1 MAAFTTYTD
10 LQATL
15 ADYLAR
21 TDLTTQIPTFITLA
35 ENRLRRDLRIR
46 PMLKVVTTPTVAGD
60 STIAMPSDFLEMRD
74 IHIESSPIQTIVYQN
89 PSNFFR
95 NTKASTSDSGAP
107 KFYTVMGSEFQF
119 APIPDTA
126 YTLKMVY
133 YASPT
138 YLSSSN
144 SSNAFLA
151 NCPDLLLYA
160 SLGEAEP
167 YLMNDARVQTW
178 ATLYDRGLNSLTVS
192 DSAGENPSAPMVISL
207 ATR

>member
-1 MAAFTTYTD
+1 MAITNYTD
-10 LQATL
+10 LQSTI

-21 TDLTTQIPTFITLA
+21 TDLTSQIPLFIQLA

-46 PMLKVVTTPTVAGD
+46 PMLKVVTTLTTASDPTVAL
-60 STIAMPSDFLEMRD
+60 PSDFLEMRD
-74 IHIESSPIQTIVYQN
+74 LHIESSPIQTLIYQN
-89 PSNFFR
+89 PSNFYR

-107 KFYTVMGSEFQF
+107 KNYTIMGSEFQF
-119 APIPDTA
+119 APIPDSA

-133 YASPT
+133 YAAPT

-144 SSNAFLA
+144 SSNAFVA

>member
-10 LQATL
+10 LQSTL

-46 PMLKVVTTPTVAGD
+46 PMLKVVTTLTAASDPTVAIP
-60 STIAMPSDFLEMRD
+60 TDFLEMRD
-74 IHIESSPIQTIVYQN
+74 LHIESSPIQTLVYQN
-89 PSNFFR
+89 PSNFYR
-95 NTKASTSDSGAP
+95 NTKASTADSGAP

-119 APIPDTA
+119 APIPDSA

-133 YASPT
+133 YAYPA

-144 SSNAFLA
+144 SSNIFLA
-151 NCPDLLLYA
+151 SCPDLLLYA
-160 SLGEAEP
+160 ALGEAEP
-167 YLMNDARVQTW
+167 YLMNDARIATW
-178 ATLYDRGLNSLTVS
+178 AQLYDRGLNSLTVS

>member
-1 MAAFTTYTD
+1 MVTNYSN
-10 LQATL
+10 LQSTI

-21 TDLTTQIPTFITLA
+21 TDLTSQIPLFIQLA

-46 PMLKVVTTPTVAGD
+46 PMLKVVTTLTTASDPTVAL
-60 STIAMPSDFLEMRD
+60 PSDFLEMRD
-74 IHIESSPIQTIVYQN
+74 LHIESSPIQTLVYQN
-89 PSNFFR
+89 PSNFYR
-95 NTKASTSDSGAP
+95 NTKASTADSGAP

-119 APIPDTA
+119 APIPDSA

-133 YASPT
+133 YAAPS
-138 YLSSSN
+138 YLSSSVT
-144 SSNAFLA
+144 SNVFLA
-151 NCPDLLLYA
+151 NSPDLLLYA

-167 YLMNDARVQTW
+167 YLMNDARIATW
-178 ATLYDRGLNSLTVS
+178 AGMYDRGLNSLTVS

>member
-1 MAAFTTYTD
+1 MITNYTD
-10 LQATL
+10 LQSTI

-21 TDLTTQIPTFITLA
+21 TDLTSQIPLFIQLA

-60 STIAMPSDFLEMRD
+60 STVALPNDFLEMRD
-74 IHIESSPIQTIVYQN
+74 LHIESSPIQTIVYQN

-133 YASPT
+133 YAAPS
-138 YLSSSN
+138 YLSATVTSN
-144 SSNAFLA
+144 VFLA
-151 NCPDLLLYA
+151 NSPDLLLYA

>member
-1 MAAFTTYTD
+1 MAITNYTD
-10 LQATL
+10 LQSTI

-21 TDLTTQIPTFITLA
+21 TDLTTQIPLFIQLA

-46 PMLKVVTTPTVAGD
+46 PMLKVVTTLTTASDPTVAL
-60 STIAMPSDFLEMRD
+60 PSDFLEMRD
-74 IHIESSPIQTIVYQN
+74 LHIESSPIQTLVYQN
-89 PSNFFR
+89 PSNFYR
-95 NTKASTSDSGAP
+95 NTKASTADSGAP

-119 APIPDTA
+119 APIPDSA

-133 YASPT
+133 YAAPT
-138 YLSSSN
+138 YLGTSN
-144 SSNAFLA
+144 SSNAFVA

>member
-1 MAAFTTYTD
+1 MITNYSD
-10 LQATL
+10 LQSTI

-21 TDLTTQIPTFITLA
+21 TDLTSQIPLFIQLA

-46 PMLKVVTTPTVAGD
+46 PMLKVVTTATTASDPTVAL
-60 STIAMPSDFLEMRD
+60 PSDFLEMRD
-74 IHIESSPIQTIVYQN
+74 LHIESSPIQTLVYQN
-89 PSNFFR
+89 PSNFYR
-95 NTKASTSDSGAP
+95 NTKASTADSGAP

-119 APIPDTA
+119 APIPDSA

-133 YASPT
+133 YAAPT
-138 YLSSSN
+138 YLSTSN
-144 SSNAFLA
+144 SSNVFLA
-151 NCPDLLLYA
+151 NSPDLLLYA

-167 YLMNDARVQTW
+167 YLMHDERIATW
-178 ATLYDRGLNSLTVS
+178 AQLYDRGLNSLTVS

>member
-1 MAAFTTYTD
+1 MAFTSYTD
-10 LQATL
+10 LKSTV

-21 TDLTTQIPTFITLA
+21 TDLTTQIPTFIQLA

-46 PMLKVVTTPTVAGD
+46 QMLKVVTTTTTAGDPTV
-60 STIAMPSDFLEMRD
+60 AMPSDFLEMRE
-74 IHIESSPIQTIVYQN
+74 IHIEASPIHTIIYQN

-95 NTKASTSDSGAP
+95 NAKAGTGTAGYP
-107 KFYTVMGSEFQF
+107 NNYTVMGSEFQF
-119 APIPDTA
+119 APIPDAA

-133 YASPT
+133 YAAPE
-138 YLSSSN
+138 YLSSTNASN
-144 SSNAFLA
+144 MFLA

-178 ATLYDRGLNSLTVS
+178 AQLYDRGLNSLTIS
-192 DSAGENPSAPMVISL
+192 DDAGEQPSAPMVISV

>member
-1 MAAFTTYTD
+1 MITNYTD
-10 LQATL
+10 LQSTI

-21 TDLTTQIPTFITLA
+21 TDLTSQIPLFIQLA

-60 STIAMPSDFLEMRD
+60 STVALPNDFLEMRD
-74 IHIESSPIQTIVYQN
+74 LHIESSPIQTIVYQN

-133 YASPT
+133 YAAPS
-138 YLSSSN
+138 YLSATVTSN
-144 SSNAFLA
+144 VFLA
-151 NCPDLLLYA
+151 NSPDLLLYA

-167 YLMNDARVQTW
+167 YLMNDARIQTW

>member
-1 MAAFTTYTD
+1 MAITNYTD
-10 LQATL
+10 LQSTI

-21 TDLTTQIPTFITLA
+21 TDLTSQIPLFIQLA

-46 PMLKVVTTPTVAGD
+46 QMLKVVTTTTTAGD
-60 STIAMPSDFLEMRD
+60 STVSMPSDFLEMRD
-74 IHIESSPIQTIVYQN
+74 IHIEASPIHTIIYQN

-95 NTKASTSDSGAP
+95 NAKAGTGTAGYP
-107 KFYTVMGSEFQF
+107 NNYTVMGSEFQF
-119 APIPDTA
+119 APIPDA
-126 YTLKMVY
+126 EYTLKMVY
-133 YASPT
+133 YAAPA
-138 YLSSSN
+138 YLSSTN
-144 SSNAFLA
+144 SSNTFLA

-178 ATLYDRGLNSLTVS
+178 ATLYDRGLNSLTIS
-192 DSAGENPSAPMVISL
+192 DDAGEQPSAPMVISV

>member
-1 MAAFTTYTD
+1 MAITNYTD
-10 LQATL
+10 LQSTI

-21 TDLTTQIPTFITLA
+21 TDLTTQIPLFIQLA
-35 ENRLRRDLRIR
+35 ENRLRRDLRTR
-46 PMLKVVTTPTVAGD
+46 PMLKVVTTLTTASDPTVAL
-60 STIAMPSDFLEMRD
+60 PNDFLEMRD
-74 IHIESSPIQTIVYQN
+74 LHIESSPIQTLVYQN
-89 PSNFFR
+89 PSNFYR
-95 NTKASTSDSGAP
+95 NTKASTADSGAP

-119 APIPDTA
+119 APIPDSA

-133 YASPT
+133 YASPV

>member
-1 MAAFTTYTD
+1 MAITNYTD
-10 LQATL
+10 LQSTI

-21 TDLTTQIPTFITLA
+21 TDLTAQIPLFIQLA

-46 PMLKVVTTPTVAGD
+46 PMLKVVTTPTTAGD
-60 STIAMPSDFLEMRD
+60 PTVALPNDFLEMRD
-74 IHIESSPIQTIVYQN
+74 LHIESSPIQTLVYQN
-89 PSNFFR
+89 PSNFYR
-95 NTKASTSDSGAP
+95 NTKASTANSGAP

-119 APIPDTA
+119 APIPDSA

-133 YASPT
+133 YAAPS
-138 YLSSSN
+138 YLSSTV
-144 SSNAFLA
+144 SSNVFLA
-151 NCPDLLLYA
+151 NSPDLLLYA

-167 YLMNDARVQTW
+167 YLMNDARIATW
-178 ATLYDRGLNSLTVS
+178 AQLYDRGLNSLTVS

>member
-1 MAAFTTYTD
+1 MAITNYTD
-10 LQATL
+10 LQSTI

-21 TDLTTQIPTFITLA
+21 TDLTSQIPLFIQLA

-46 PMLKVVTTPTVAGD
+46 SMLKVVTTSTVAGQA
-60 STIAMPSDFLEMRD
+60 TVEMPTDFLEMRD
-74 IHIESSPIQTIVYQN
+74 LHIDASPIHTIIYQN

-95 NTKASTSDSGAP
+95 NAKAGTGTAGYPNNYTS
-107 KFYTVMGSEFQF
+107 MGSEFQF
-119 APIPDTA
+119 APIPDAA

-133 YASPT
+133 YAAPD
-138 YLSSSN
+138 YLSSTN
-144 SSNAFLA
+144 SSNVFLA

-167 YLMNDARVQTW
+167 YLMNDARTATW
-178 ATLYDRGLNSLTVS
+178 AQLYDRGLNSLTIS
-192 DSAGENPSAPMVISL
+192 DDAGEQPSAPMVISV

>member
-1 MAAFTTYTD
+1 MAITNYTD
-10 LQATL
+10 LQSTI

-21 TDLTTQIPTFITLA
+21 TDLTTQIPLFIQLA

-46 PMLKVVTTPTVAGD
+46 PMLKVVTTSTTAGDPTV
-60 STIAMPSDFLEMRD
+60 SLPSDFLEMRD

-89 PSNFFR
+89 PSNFYR
-95 NTKASTSDSGAP
+95 NTKASTADSGAP

-119 APIPDTA
+119 APIPDSA

-133 YASPT
+133 YAAPT
-138 YLSSSN
+138 YLGTSN
-144 SSNAFLA
+144 SSNAFVA

-167 YLMNDARVQTW
+167 YLMNDARVATW
-178 ATLYDRGLNSLTVS
+178 AQLYDRGLNSLTIS
-192 DSAGENPSAPMVISL
+192 DDAGENPSAPMVISL

>member
-1 MAAFTTYTD
+1 MITNYTD
-10 LQATL
+10 LQSTI

-21 TDLTTQIPTFITLA
+21 TDLTSQIPLFIQLA

-46 PMLKVVTTPTVAGD
+46 PMLKVVTTNTTAGDPTVAL
-60 STIAMPSDFLEMRD
+60 PNDFLEMRD
-74 IHIESSPIQTIVYQN
+74 LHIESSPIQTLIYQN
-89 PSNFFR
+89 PSNFYR
-95 NTKASTSDSGAP
+95 NTKASTVDSGAP
-107 KFYTVMGSEFQF
+107 KNYTVMGSEFQF

-133 YASPT
+133 YAAPT

-144 SSNAFLA
+144 SSNTFLA

-178 ATLYDRGLNSLTVS
+178 ATLYDRGVNSLTVS
-192 DSAGENPSAPMVISL
+192 DSASENPSAPMVISL

>member
-1 MAAFTTYTD
+1 MITNYTD
-10 LQATL
+10 LQSTV

-21 TDLTTQIPTFITLA
+21 TDLTTQIPLFIQMA

-46 PMLKVVTTPTVAGD
+46 PMLKVVTTTTTSGD
-60 STIAMPSDFLEMRD
+60 ATIAIPSDFLEMRD
-74 IHIESSPIQTIVYQN
+74 LHIEANPIHTLIYQN

-95 NTKASTSDSGAP
+95 NTKAGTLSGGYP
-107 KFYTVMGSEFQF
+107 NNYTIMGSEFQF
-119 APIPDTA
+119 APIPDAT

-133 YASPT
+133 YAAPT
-138 YLSSSN
+138 YLSSTN
-144 SSNAFLA
+144 PSNAFLA

-178 ATLYDRGLNSLTVS
+178 ASLYDRGLNSLTIS
-192 DSAGENPSAPMVISL
+192 DDAGEQPSAPMVISV

>member
-1 MAAFTTYTD
+1 MITNYTD
-10 LQATL
+10 LQSTI

-21 TDLTTQIPTFITLA
+21 TDLTSQIPLFIQMA

-46 PMLKVVTTPTVAGD
+46 PMLKVVTTLTTASDATVA
-60 STIAMPSDFLEMRD
+60 IPSDFLEMRD
-74 IHIESSPIQTIVYQN
+74 MHIDASPIHTMIYQN

-95 NTKASTSDSGAP
+95 NTKAGTSDSGYP
-107 KFYTVMGSEFQF
+107 LNYTIMGSEFQF
-119 APIPDTA
+119 APIPDSA

-133 YASPT
+133 YAAPS
-138 YLSSSN
+138 YLSSTN
-144 SSNAFLA
+144 SSNIFLA

-167 YLMNDARVQTW
+167 YLMNDARIQTW
-178 ATLYDRGLNSLTVS
+178 ASLYDRGLNSLTIS
-192 DSAGENPSAPMVISL
+192 DDASEQPSAPMVISV